1 MSNESIIHGVA
12 SQIKE
17 IFSSDTKAHDWWH
30 IYRVW
35 MAAKLIAKGENKP
48 DLFIIELAALTHD
61 LGDYKLSPTKEENA
75 AEAIGDFLTGF
86 LLPQET
92 IETVISIVDK
102 VSFSKNVHRS
112 EPLSLE
118 AQIVQDADRLDAIGA
133 IGIARAFTYG
143 GSKGRVLH
151 DPLVKAKSYKNVEER
166 RAGTNTTINHFYE
179 KLLLLKDML
188 NTTTAKHVAEKRHQ
202 YMEQFLVEFYAEW
215 EGKA

>member
-1 MSNESIIHGVA
+1 MSNESIIPEVA
-12 SQIKE
+12 SKIKE

-35 MAAKLIAKGENKP
+35 MAAKLIANGENQP
-48 DLFIIELAALTHD
+48 DLFIVELAALTHD

-75 AEAIGDFLTGF
+75 AQAIGEFLDGF
-86 LLPQET
+86 SLPQET
-92 IETVISIVDK
+92 IETVISVVDK

-112 EPLSLE
+112 ESLSLE

-143 GSKGRVLH
+143 GSKGRLFH
-151 DPLVKAKSYKNVEER
+151 DPQMTAKRYNTVEER

-179 KLLLLKDML
+179 KLLLIKDML
-188 NTTTAKHVAEKRHQ
+188 NTKTAKEIAEKRHQ
-202 YMEQFLVEFYAEW
+202 FMEGFLDEFYKEW
-215 EGKA
+215 DGKA